1 MKLTCE
7 LCFHHCQLDEGQTG
21 FCRARG
27 NRNGKI
33 VSLNYGKLT
42 ALALDPIEKK
52 PLRRFHSGSLI
63 LSVGSFG
70 CNLHCPFCQNAG
82 IAAVGPETYTQDCS
96 PEQLV
101 QESLRLR
108 EQGNIGVAYT
118 YNEPLVGYEY
128 VRDCAELVH
137 QAGMLNVLV
146 TNGTIEEGPWKTL
159 LPLLDAVNI
168 DLKRFS
174 DTWYRRLGGD
184 LATVKRSID
193 LAAQHCHIEVTTLIV
208 PGENDSEDE
217 MRALSAWLA
226 SVSPEIPLHVSRFF
240 PRHQMQDRPPT
251 PVQTV
256 YRLAEV
262 ARERLRYVYT
272 GNC

>member
-7 LCFHHCQLDEGQTG
+7 LCFHHCRLDEGQTG

-108 EQGNIGVAYT
+108 EQGNIGIAYT

-137 QAGMLNVLV
+137 QTGMLNVLV
-146 TNGTIEEGPWKTL
+146 TNGTIEEGPWKAL

-168 DLKRFS
+168 DLKGFS